1 MANPAPNSGKRTA
14 EQRAAYRR
22 KTGKVTV
29 EYVPQ
34 AVTLALAA
42 EKRAA
47 RHDAHVRAW
56 RAAVALRRH
65 WNNRRAHAE
74 SLHDSHVRVFRNGAY
89 NWRARYKTDPEFAL
103 KERLRTQAR
112 KKAKLHPKLD
122 DLMRDAI
129 NRNGNS
135 MTVADVCGYT
145 IKELRVHIER
155 QFKGGMDWNA
165 FMRGDIHI
173 DHIRP
178 QRLFDLS
185 NIDGVRACW
194 SLSNLRP
201 LWAVDNLT
209 KGGKAD
215 APL

>member
-1 MANPAPNSGKRTA
+1 M
-14 EQRAAYRR
+14 
-22 KTGKVTV
+22 
-29 EYVPQ
+29 
-34 AVTLALAA
+34 
-42 EKRAA
+42 
-47 RHDAHVRAW
+47 
-56 RAAVALRRH
+56 
-65 WNNRRAHAE
+65 
-74 SLHDSHVRVFRNGAY
+74 Y

-185 NIDGVRACW
+185 NIDEVRAC
-194 SLSNLRP
+194 
-201 LWAVDNLT
+201 
-209 KGGKAD
+209 
-215 APL
+215 

>member
-1 MANPAPNSGKRTA
+1 M
-14 EQRAAYRR
+14 
-22 KTGKVTV
+22 
-29 EYVPQ
+29 
-34 AVTLALAA
+34 
-42 EKRAA
+42 
-47 RHDAHVRAW
+47 
-56 RAAVALRRH
+56 
-65 WNNRRAHAE
+65 
-74 SLHDSHVRVFRNGAY
+74 
-89 NWRARYKTDPEFAL
+89 